1 MFRNSLQ
8 LPPGKLQVASWR
20 TNMIFGVKIE
30 ILALK
35 IIRISL

>member
-20 TNMIFGVKIE
+20 PNMNFDRKIE
-30 ILALK
+30 ILALEN
-35 IIRISL
+35 IRISL